1 MIDTQTGWARW
12 VDKLSDA
19 TMLLRTTDGG
29 THWKDVTPLSS
40 SGRKVYVAR
49 ITVLSP
55 LIAWVVPAYIKG
67 LFRTT
72 DGGRSWRSI
81 GVGGG
86 DISFINPREGWRMI
100 SLNAWAGKEEV
111 EIYRSTDG
119 GDSWTKVASATIA
132 DDSSGLPIGG
142 SKADITFLNSTTG
155 WITGIFLQP
164 DGFFLYVTH
173 DGGRTWRQQNVPLPN
188 ELKPDWRGS
197 PQPPKFFTAQDGI
210 LPVIHDIL
218 NASGH
223 TIGGLITFYT
233 THDGGATWTH
243 TAPVRVNVT
252 DRAYQAVAD
261 VNHAWVLSGG
271 VLHATSD
278 RGRRWTTMPPNP
290 HCADVIQL
298 DFSSSKVGWAVG
310 RKTFKAGGTPTFPF
324 LLKTLDG
331 GRTWSPLDYA
341 I

>member
-1 MIDTQTGWARW
+1 MRIALAIAMATLTLGLASQPMRGQTPVGDTSVLLTIRMVDTQTGWARW

-119 GDSWTKVASATIA
+119 GDSWT
-132 DDSSGLPIGG
+132 
-142 SKADITFLNSTTG
+142 
-155 WITGIFLQP
+155 
-164 DGFFLYVTH
+164 
-173 DGGRTWRQQNVPLPN
+173 
-188 ELKPDWRGS
+188 
-197 PQPPKFFTAQDGI
+197 
-210 LPVIHDIL
+210 
-218 NASGH
+218 
-223 TIGGLITFYT
+223 
-233 THDGGATWTH
+233 
-243 TAPVRVNVT
+243 
-252 DRAYQAVAD
+252 
-261 VNHAWVLSGG
+261 
-271 VLHATSD
+271 
-278 RGRRWTTMPPNP
+278 
-290 HCADVIQL
+290 
-298 DFSSSKVGWAVG
+298 
-310 RKTFKAGGTPTFPF
+310 
-324 LLKTLDG
+324 
-331 GRTWSPLDYA
+331 
-341 I
+341 